1 MPHVRRLAV
10 LFLLAGCNLVKGPPR
25 DHECRANLRS
35 IIALETAFYS
45 EQHRYSTH
53 PSEIGFAPS
62 RGNRYVY
69 LFARDGALTRRD
81 DLPSPPLRE
90 AVGYGPDTKVRK
102 VSLEPL
108 LREMPANIRDTL
120 GLEGE
125 CPSCDI
131 TIACVGNVDDDA
143 QVDVWSI
150 STRDREGGV
159 QGTPI
164 HHLNDLANEPVKP
177 PEPACTGETKLV
189 EGVPGSPGHLL
200 PSSINPNGASE
211 LATLMRRFVADWKAA
226 RQTLE
231 AGGNVAPRF
240 PSHAKLRCAW
250 PTDPAD
256 RNAQF
261 DTLAVGYLDAVK
273 RFDESPGQRSYE
285 GVINACAACHEVTCG
300 GPLEVINQLHWK

>member
-1 MPHVRRLAV
+1 MPTVRRFAV

-35 IIALETAFYS
+35 IIALETTFYS
-45 EQHRYSTH
+45 ENQRYSIH

-62 RGNRYVY
+62 QGNRYVY
-69 LFARDGALTRRD
+69 LFTRDGALTRRD
-81 DLPSPPLRE
+81 EIPSPPLRD
-90 AVGYGPDTKVRK
+90 AVGYGPDTRIRK

-108 LREMPANIRDTL
+108 LREMPSSVRDSL

-125 CPSCDI
+125 CPNCNV

-150 STRDREGGV
+150 STRDRDGGV

-164 HHLNDLANEPVKP
+164 HHLNDLENTSALPVFK
-177 PEPACTGETKLV
+177 ECDAQTALV
-189 EGVPGSPGHLL
+189 DGVPGSPGHLI
-200 PSSINPNGASE
+200 PSAINPNGASE
-211 LATLMRRFVADWKAA
+211 LATLMRSFVADWKAA
-226 RQTLE
+226 RATLE

-240 PSHAKLRCAW
+240 PSHSKLRCAW
-250 PTDPAD
+250 PTDPGD
-256 RNAQF
+256 RNATF
-261 DTLAVGYLDAVK
+261 DGFAVSYLSAVK

-285 GVINACAACHEVTCG
+285 GVINACAACHEVSCG